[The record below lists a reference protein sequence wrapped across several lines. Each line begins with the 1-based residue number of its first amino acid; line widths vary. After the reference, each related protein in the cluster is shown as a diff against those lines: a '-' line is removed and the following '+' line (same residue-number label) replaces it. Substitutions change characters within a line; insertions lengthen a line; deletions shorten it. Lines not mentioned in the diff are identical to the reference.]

1 MTLKLRLN
9 LLITA
14 LLLLIL
20 FAGAFLSLNNALQNA
35 RAEVKSA
42 EKLVLYLFD
51 TAILNNDKINQQKIA
66 QQTFN
71 LQRLNQMRH
80 IKIELFDADGQ
91 LLDSNQLENQ
101 DAMHEAPA
109 WFEKLANH
117 LTSKWQASE
126 RVMEFD
132 GKRVG
137 RLVITPDPTYE
148 YAEKWKYMS
157 DLFKLVLVFFVL
169 VNLMVIWAVAQV
181 LKPTERILYAL
192 NELEEGNLNTRLPNF
207 KLAEL
212 EKIGLK
218 FNRMIETLQ
227 SSIKKNHQLTQELMT
242 LQEQERKSLARD
254 LHDEFGQCLT
264 AINTDASVILKSS
277 EKKYPEL
284 QQSALAITQ
293 LSKHLIDLVSGLLE
307 KLRPGILDALGLE
320 AAIQDTVETWQNRH
334 PKIKMS
340 LSLSGLNEMLPE
352 TFNIALYRLIQE
364 CLTNIARHAKAHNV
378 LIQIGPMRQLGKAGL
393 QIKVKDDG
401 IGFNTKK
408 TEGFGLPGMRE
419 RVEGIG
425 GTLQIQSSTI
435 NNIGTEITAWIP
447 IKIEQL

>member
-20 FAGAFLSLNNALQNA
+20 FAGAFLSLDNALQNA

-66 QQTFN
+66 RQTFN
-71 LQRLNQMRH
+71 LQRLNHMRH
-80 IKIELFDADGQ
+80 IKIELLDVDGRV
-91 LLDSNQLENQ
+91 LDSNQATYREVN
-101 DAMHEAPA
+101 HEAPA
-109 WFEKLANH
+109 WFESLANR
-117 LTSKWQASE
+117 LTSKWEPSV
-126 RVMEFD
+126 RTLEFE
-132 GKRVG
+132 GKPIG

-169 VNLMVIWAVAQV
+169 VNLMVIWAVAQA

-192 NELEEGNLNTRLPNF
+192 NELEQGNLETRLPMF
-207 KLAEL
+207 KLPEL
-212 EKIGLK
+212 ARIGQK

-227 SSIKKNHQLTQELMT
+227 TSIQKNHKLTQELIT

-264 AINTDASVILKSS
+264 AIHTDASVVLKLS

-284 QQSALAITQ
+284 HQSALAITQ
-293 LSKHLIDLVSGLLE
+293 LSRHLIDMVSGLLQ
-307 KLRPGILDALGLE
+307 KLRPGILDELGLE
-320 AAIQDTVETWQNRH
+320 AALEDTVETWQARH
-334 PKIKMS
+334 PDVKASVKIK
-340 LSLSGLNEMLPE
+340 GLDANLTE
-352 TFNIALYRLIQE
+352 TQNIAIYRLVQE
-364 CLTNIARHAKAHNV
+364 CLTNISRHAQAKH
-378 LIQIGPMRQLGKAGL
+378 ISIEIIKTTKSGKAGL
-393 QIKVKDDG
+393 QVSIQDDG
-401 IGFNTKK
+401 KGFNTKK
-408 TEGFGLPGMRE
+408 TDGLGLPGMRE
-419 RVEGIG
+419 RVEGLG
-425 GTLQIQSSTI
+425 GALSIQSSMTSSASHES
-435 NNIGTEITAWIP
+435 GTEIKAWIP
-447 IKIEQL
+447 I

>member
-20 FAGAFLSLNNALQNA
+20 FAGAFLSLDTALQNT

-66 QQTFN
+66 RQTFN
-71 LQRLNQMRH
+71 LQRLNHMRH
-80 IKIELFDADGQ
+80 IKIELLDVDG
-91 LLDSNQLENQ
+91 LVLDSNQATYREVN
-101 DAMHEAPA
+101 HEAPA
-109 WFEKLANH
+109 WFESLANR
-117 LTSKWQASE
+117 LTSKWEPSV
-126 RVMEFD
+126 RTLEFE
-132 GKRVG
+132 GKPIG

-169 VNLMVIWAVAQV
+169 VNLMVIWAVAQA

-192 NELEEGNLNTRLPNF
+192 NELEEGNLETRLPMF
-207 KLAEL
+207 KLPEL
-212 EKIGLK
+212 ARIGQK

-227 SSIKKNHQLTQELMT
+227 TSIQKNHKLTQELIT

-264 AINTDASVILKSS
+264 AIHTDASVVLKLS

-284 QQSALAITQ
+284 HQSALAITQ
-293 LSKHLIDLVSGLLE
+293 LSRHLIDMVSGLLQ
-307 KLRPGILDALGLE
+307 KLRPGILDELGLE
-320 AAIQDTVETWQNRH
+320 AALEDTLETWQARH
-334 PKIKMS
+334 PDIKAS
-340 LSLSGLNEMLPE
+340 VNIKGLDANLTE
-352 TFNIALYRLIQE
+352 TQNIAIYRLVQE
-364 CLTNIARHAKAHNV
+364 CLTNISRHAQAKH
-378 LIQIGPMRQLGKAGL
+378 ISIDIIKTTKSGKAGL
-393 QIKVKDDG
+393 QVSIQDDG
-401 IGFNTKK
+401 KGFNTKK
-408 TEGFGLPGMRE
+408 TEGLGLPGMRE
-419 RVEGIG
+419 RVEGLG
-425 GTLQIQSSTI
+425 GALSIQSSMASSSSDQS
-435 NNIGTEITAWIP
+435 GTEIKAWIP
-447 IKIEQL
+447 I

>member
-1 MTLKLRLN
+1 M
-9 LLITA
+9 
-14 LLLLIL
+14 
-20 FAGAFLSLNNALQNA
+20 
-35 RAEVKSA
+35 
-42 EKLVLYLFD
+42 LYLFD

-126 RVMEFD
+126 RIMEFD

>member
-20 FAGAFLSLNNALQNA
+20 FAGAFLSLDTALQNT

-66 QQTFN
+66 RQTFN
-71 LQRLNQMRH
+71 LQRLNHMRH
-80 IKIELFDADGQ
+80 IKIELLDVDGRV
-91 LLDSNQLENQ
+91 LDSNQATYREVN
-101 DAMHEAPA
+101 HEAPA
-109 WFEKLANH
+109 WFESLANR
-117 LTSKWQASE
+117 LTSKWEPSV
-126 RVMEFD
+126 RTLEFE
-132 GKRVG
+132 GKPIG

-169 VNLMVIWAVAQV
+169 VNLMVIWAVAQA

-192 NELEEGNLNTRLPNF
+192 NELEEGNLETRLPMF
-207 KLAEL
+207 KLPEL
-212 EKIGLK
+212 ARIGQK

-227 SSIKKNHQLTQELMT
+227 TSIQKNHKLTQELIT

-264 AINTDASVILKSS
+264 AIHTDASVVLKLS

-293 LSKHLIDLVSGLLE
+293 LSRHLIDMVSGLLQ
-307 KLRPGILDALGLE
+307 KLRPGILDELGLE
-320 AAIQDTVETWQNRH
+320 AALEDTLETWQTRH
-334 PKIKMS
+334 PNIKAS
-340 LSLSGLNEMLPE
+340 VNIKGLDANLTE
-352 TFNIALYRLIQE
+352 TQNIAIYRLVQE
-364 CLTNIARHAKAHNV
+364 CLTNISRHAQAKH
-378 LIQIGPMRQLGKAGL
+378 ISIDIIKTTKSGKAGL
-393 QIKVKDDG
+393 QVSIQDDG
-401 IGFNTKK
+401 KGFNTKK
-408 TEGFGLPGMRE
+408 TDGLGLPGMRE
-419 RVEGIG
+419 RVEGLG
-425 GTLQIQSSTI
+425 GALSIQSSMASSSSQQS
-435 NNIGTEITAWIP
+435 GTEIKAWIP
-447 IKIEQL
+447 I

>member
-20 FAGAFLSLNNALQNA
+20 FAGAFLSLNNAFQNA

-51 TAILNNDKINQQKIA
+51 TAILNNDKINQQIIA

-80 IKIELFDADGQ
+80 IKIELFDADGR
-91 LLDSNQLENQ
+91 LLDSNQVTNQ
-101 DAMHEAPA
+101 DAKHEAPA
-109 WFEKLANH
+109 WFEKLANQ
-117 LTSKWQASE
+117 LTSKWQPSE
-126 RVMEFD
+126 RTMEFD

-169 VNLMVIWAVAQV
+169 VNLMVIWAVAQA

-264 AINTDASVILKSS
+264 AIHTDASVILKNS

-284 QQSALAITQ
+284 RQSALAITQ

-320 AAIQDTVETWQNRH
+320 AAIQDTVESWQNRH

-340 LSLSGLNEMLPE
+340 LSLNGLNDTLPE
-352 TFNIALYRLIQE
+352 THNIALYRLIQE
-364 CLTNIARHAKAHNV
+364 CLTNITRHAKAHNV

-408 TEGFGLPGMRE
+408 TDGFGLPGMRE
-419 RVEGIG
+419 RVEGLG
-425 GTLQIQSSTI
+425 GTLHIQSSTI
-435 NNIGTEITAWIP
+435 NNSGTEITAWIP
-447 IKIEQL
+447 IKSEQL

>member
-20 FAGAFLSLNNALQNA
+20 FAGAFLSLNNAFQNA

-80 IKIELFDADGQ
+80 IKIELFDADGH
-91 LLDSNQLENQ
+91 LLDSNQLSN
-101 DAMHEAPA
+101 HKVNREAPA
-109 WFEKLANH
+109 WFEKLANQ
-117 LTSKWQASE
+117 LTTKWQPSV
-126 RVMEFD
+126 RTMEFD

-169 VNLMVIWAVAQV
+169 VNIVVVWAVAQA
-181 LKPTERILYAL
+181 LKPTDRILYAL

-207 KLAEL
+207 KVAEL
-212 EKIGLK
+212 AKIGLK

-227 SSIKKNHQLTQELMT
+227 TSINKNHQLTQKLMT

-264 AINTDASVILKSS
+264 AIHTDASVILKTS

-284 QQSALAITQ
+284 RQSALAITQ
-293 LSKHLIDLVSGLLE
+293 LSKHLIELVSGLLE

-334 PKIKMS
+334 PNIKML
-340 LSLSGLNEMLPE
+340 LSLAGLNEPLPE
-352 TFNIALYRLIQE
+352 KHNIALYRLLQE
-364 CLTNIARHAKAHNV
+364 CLTNITRHARAKNV
-378 LIQIGPMRQLGKAGL
+378 MIKIDPMRHLGSAGL
-393 QIKVKDDG
+393 QIKIKDDG

-408 TEGFGLPGMRE
+408 PDGFGLPGMRE
-419 RVEGIG
+419 RVEGLG
-425 GTLQIQSSTI
+425 GTLKIQSSTTGST
-435 NNIGTEITAWIP
+435 GTEITAWIP
-447 IKIEQL
+447 IKIEHV